1 MDGTRRLKIPEVE
14 EIKEKMGGKSQD
26 RQKVCSGRVD
36 GNTRPKKKIQCA
48 EIELFR
54 NIEGRRRLVK

>member
-36 GNTRPKKKIQCA
+36 GNTRPKKKNTMR
-48 EIELFR
+48 R
-54 NIEGRRRLVK
+54 N